1 MSPFINYEKSVLMEL
16 SVIIVN
22 YNVKH
27 FLEQALLSIQKAI
40 QGIDTEIFVVDNAS
54 QDGSVAM
61 LRQKFPSVKLIL
73 NTKNVGFAA
82 ANNLAIKAIQGKYV
96 VFINPDTVVQ
106 EDTFRTLISFF
117 ENHSDAGMVGCKI
130 LNPDG
135 TLQLACRRRFP
146 TAWVALS
153 RLTGLSKL
161 FPKSRLFG
169 QYNLTYLNPDEIYPV
184 EAISGSFM
192 MARNDALQAVG
203 SFDETWF
210 MYGEDLDLCYRFGK
224 AGWKIYYVPTTTIIH
239 FKGES
244 SKQSEFDTIR
254 LFYQAMRLFVAK
266 YYKSYLF
273 QFLLESGIV
282 IRASLHYLNHI
293 VSLLTIPFID
303 LILLNG
309 ALITALL
316 IRFGNLQ
323 HLHSYFVVMIL
334 YSLVWLSSLFSFS
347 CYGRYRFSASRAA
360 LAVIV
365 GLIFNT
371 SLTFFFN
378 QIAYSRMV
386 VLVAG
391 ILDVILLF
399 SWRLLFKM
407 ILKKYG
413 WEVKGVVQNAIW
425 GKRTLIIGTGRTVEK
440 LIDKLDQRID
450 GGYELVGIASFHTAD
465 LGQQF
470 KNIQVLGVVDNLS
483 SIIKNQRIQDV
494 IFSTDQINYDQIME
508 VMQQARGLG
517 VNYRLVPDNYE
528 VIIGKSSIDDLGE
541 IPLIEID
548 NRLDNPT
555 VLLMKRSFDI
565 FSALMILFFS
575 SPLLFY
581 YRFLRRKKLIKF
593 SIQGENNKIVN
604 IWKFA
609 KSGNHADLSLLPAFF
624 SVLKGDISLV
634 GAEMIRF
641 SPESVKNPVLPM
653 KPGLTGLV
661 QIAAKNKLSEEEKK
675 RYYLYYIKNYSLML
689 DLEIILKALFKL

>member
-1 MSPFINYEKSVLMEL
+1 MEL

-40 QGIDTEIFVVDNAS
+40 QGIDTEIIVVDNAS

-61 LRQKFPSVKLIL
+61 LRQKFPTVKLIL
-73 NTKNVGFAA
+73 NTKNIGFAA
-82 ANNLAIKAIQGKYV
+82 ANNFAIKQIQGKYV

-106 EDTFRTLISFF
+106 EDTFRILISFF
-117 ENHSDAGMVGCKI
+117 ENHADAGMVGCKI

-135 TLQLACRRRFP
+135 TLQLACRRSFP

-161 FPKSRLFG
+161 FPGSRFFG
-169 QYNLTYLNPDEIYPV
+169 RYNLTYLDPNKIYPV

-192 MARNDALQAVG
+192 MARNDVLQQVG
-203 SFDETWF
+203 YFDETWF
-210 MYGEDLDLCYRFGK
+210 MYGEDLDLCYRFGE
-224 AGWKIYYVPTTTIIH
+224 AGWKIYYVPTTKIIH

-266 YYKSYLF
+266 YYKSYFF
-273 QFLLESGIV
+273 QFLLEVGILL
-282 IRASLHYLNHI
+282 RAGLHYLNHI
-293 VSLLTIPFID
+293 LSVLTLPFID
-303 LILLNG
+303 LIFLNG
-309 ALITALL
+309 ALISALL
-316 IRFGNLQ
+316 IRFGNFQ
-323 HLHSYFVVMIL
+323 HLHSYFVVMVL
-334 YSLVWLSSLFSFS
+334 YSLVWLGSLFSFS

-360 LAVIV
+360 LAVIA
-365 GLIFNT
+365 GLFVNT

-378 QIAYSRMV
+378 QIAYSRIV

-407 ILKKYG
+407 ILKTYG
-413 WEVKGVVQNAIW
+413 WEVKGVVQNSIW
-425 GKRTLIIGTGRTVEK
+425 GKRTLIIGTGQTVVKLIEK
-440 LIDKLDQRID
+440 LEQRID
-450 GGYELVGIASFHTAD
+450 GGYEIIGMASFNSDD
-465 LGQQF
+465 LGRQF

-508 VMQQARGLG
+508 VMQQTRGLG

-541 IPLIEID
+541 IPLLEID
-548 NRLDNPT
+548 NQFDNPT
-555 VLLMKRSFDI
+555 VLLMKRGFDI
-565 FSALMILFFS
+565 FVALMILIVS
-575 SPLLFY
+575 SPILIYHRCLC
-581 YRFLRRKKLIKF
+581 RKKFVKF
-593 SIQGENNKIVN
+593 SIHGENNKMVDV
-604 IWKFA
+604 WKFNKPIKQA
-609 KSGNHADLSLLPAFF
+609 FLRILPAFF

-634 GAEMIRF
+634 GAEMIPF
-641 SPESVKNPVLPM
+641 SPESARFNVLPI

-661 QIAAKNKLSEEEKK
+661 QIAAKKKLPDEDKK
-675 RYYLYYIKNYSLML
+675 RYYLYYIKNYSIML
-689 DLEIILKALFKL
+689 DLEIILKALLKL

>member
-1 MSPFINYEKSVLMEL
+1 MEL

-27 FLEQALLSIQKAI
+27 FLEQALISIQKAI

-61 LRQKFPSVKLIL
+61 LRQKFPTVKLIL
-73 NTKNVGFAA
+73 NIKNVGFAA
-82 ANNLAIKAIQGKYV
+82 ANNFAIKQSQGKYV
-96 VFINPDTVVQ
+96 LFINPDTIVQ

-117 ENHSDAGMVGCKI
+117 ENHPDAGMVGCKI

-135 TLQLACRRRFP
+135 TLQLACRRSFP

-153 RLTGLSKL
+153 RLTGLSRL

-169 QYNLTYLNPDEIYPV
+169 RYNLTYLNPDEIYPV

-192 MARNDALQAVG
+192 MTRKDALQQVG
-203 SFDETWF
+203 FFDETWF
-210 MYGEDLDLCYRFGK
+210 MYGEDLDLCFRFGI
-224 AGWKIYYVPTTTIIH
+224 AGWKIYYVPTTKIIH

-244 SKQSEFDTIR
+244 SRQSEFDVIR

-273 QFLLESGIV
+273 QFLLEAGI
-282 IRASLHYLNHI
+282 ILRAGFHYLKHI
-293 VSLLTIPFID
+293 LSVLTIPFID
-303 LILLNG
+303 LLFLNG

-316 IRFGNLQ
+316 IRFGNFA
-323 HLHSYFVVMIL
+323 HLHSYIAVMIL
-334 YSLVWLSSLFSFS
+334 YSLVWLSSLFFFA
-347 CYGRYRFSASRAA
+347 CYGRYRFSATRAG
-360 LAVIV
+360 LAVIT
-365 GLIFNT
+365 GLIINA

-378 QIAYSRMV
+378 QFAYSRIV

-399 SWRLLFKM
+399 GWRLLFKM
-407 ILKKYG
+407 VIKRYG
-413 WEVKGVVQNAIW
+413 WEVKGVVQNSIW
-425 GKRTLIIGTGRTVEK
+425 GRRTLIIGTGQTVEK
-440 LIDKLDQRID
+440 LVEKLDQRID
-450 GGYELVGIASFHTAD
+450 GGYEIIGMASFNSED
-465 LGQQF
+465 LGRQF

-483 SIIKNQRIQDV
+483 SIIKKQRIQDV
-494 IFSTDQINYDQIME
+494 IFSTDQINYDQIIE

-528 VIIGKSSIDDLGE
+528 VIIGKSSIDELGE
-541 IPLIEID
+541 LPLIEID
-548 NRLDNPT
+548 NRFDNPT

-565 FSALMILFFS
+565 SVALLVLIFS
-575 SPLLFY
+575 SPILFY
-581 YRFLRRKKLIKF
+581 QRLLRRNKFIKF
-593 SIQGENNKIVN
+593 PIQGENNKTVN
-604 IWKFA
+604 LWKFS
-609 KSGNHADLSLLPAFF
+609 KPLRNEIPKILPALF

-634 GAEMIRF
+634 GAEMIAA
-641 SPESVKNPVLPM
+641 SVDSANYPALPM

-661 QIAAKNKLSEEEKK
+661 QIAAKSKLSTEDKK
-675 RYYLYYIKNYSLML
+675 RYYLYYIKNYSLRL
-689 DLEIILKALFKL
+689 DLEIILKAILKL